1 VRATTALPVL
11 SQALDDLL
19 QPGESELRRTVQ
31 AWFTSVVRRTFPDA
45 ILPEGMNLKEA
56 PMLEE
61 TLIKWRDEIRKE
73 ARQEGL
79 KEGLQEGRV
88 LSLRKML
95 LQQMTLRFGRL
106 PKPVRS
112 RVEQITST
120 QELEKL
126 TRKVLSATSL
136 EEMGLG

>member
-1 VRATTALPVL
+1 
-11 SQALDDLL
+11 
-19 QPGESELRRTVQ
+19 
-31 AWFTSVVRRTFPDA
+31 
-45 ILPEGMNLKEA
+45 
-56 PMLEE
+56 MLEE